1 MAERE
6 KEKRHRGPVLVFSA
20 KGSRKNNFPEFAHGF
35 VSDWGELREHNRRR
49 SKAYVEDCVSKDR
62 PKMT

>member
-20 KGSRKNNFPEFAHGF
+20 KGSRKNNFPEFTYGF
-35 VSDWGELREHNRRR
+35 VADWGELKEHNRSVAKPTLRIVR
-49 SKAYVEDCVSKDR
+49 VKIGPR
-62 PKMT
+62 